1 VPSERTWL
9 WVEPLREALQPPIA
23 RVHRHAGRGE
33 DDIGKAGIGE
43 REHGTRLRLCIT
55 VMQCNSAEGETP
67 TMRLTSIAH
76 HLMPFAALAGGI
88 LVLLMPRLLNYVVAI
103 YLILVGF
110 IGLNSLFHFFR

>member
-1 VPSERTWL
+1 VDLER
-9 WVEPLREALQPPIA
+9 VVAL
-23 RVHRHAGRGE
+23 
-33 DDIGKAGIGE
+33 D
-43 REHGTRLRLCIT
+43 TRDGLTSGAIP
-55 VMQCNSAEGETP
+55 EGETP

-76 HLMPFAALAGGI
+76 HLMPFVALAGGI

>member
-1 VPSERTWL
+1 MI
-9 WVEPLREALQPPIA
+9 ALDA
-23 RVHRHAGRGE
+23 RDGLTSGCSS
-33 DDIGKAGIGE
+33 
-43 REHGTRLRLCIT
+43 T
-55 VMQCNSAEGETP
+55 EGETP
-67 TMRLTSIAH
+67 TMRLTAIAH

>member
-1 VPSERTWL
+1 VDLER
-9 WVEPLREALQPPIA
+9 RALET
-23 RVHRHAGRGE
+23 RDGLTS
-33 DDIGKAGIGE
+33 GKFN
-43 REHGTRLRLCIT
+43 RRRD
-55 VMQCNSAEGETP
+55 P
-67 TMRLTSIAH
+67 TMRLTAVAH

>member
-1 VPSERTWL
+1 M
-9 WVEPLREALQPPIA
+9 ALDA
-23 RVHRHAGRGE
+23 RDGLTSG
-33 DDIGKAGIGE
+33 
-43 REHGTRLRLCIT
+43 
-55 VMQCNSAEGETP
+55 CNSTEGET
-67 TMRLTSIAH
+67 LTAIAH

>member
-1 VPSERTWL
+1 M
-9 WVEPLREALQPPIA
+9 ALDA
-23 RVHRHAGRGE
+23 RDGLTSG
-33 DDIGKAGIGE
+33 
-43 REHGTRLRLCIT
+43 
-55 VMQCNSAEGETP
+55 CNSTEGKTPYHETDA
-67 TMRLTSIAH
+67 IAH